1 MWSKRPGAEV
11 QELRQRVVG
20 SLNTAT
26 RASHIAFGAAVL
38 YFAAVLNYGQ
48 GAYEDRDRVAVAAV
62 ALVVGGAAGV
72 AMGPARGVA
81 RRPGEGALLLLAVFT
96 ATYLCVPETD
106 QYRVALVVPVALL
119 IIEVVARRQLP
130 IEFYGVVGAVIAWA
144 SMLGAVERTT
154 AYVGALFAWWA
165 VMLLAL
171 VDAVV
176 PIRHWLATWLV
187 GAVAAVSVVA
197 VARTGGIS
205 DDLSYALVTVV
216 VAIPVSLLA
225 GVGLAWGVA
234 QMERT

>member
-1 MWSKRPGAEV
+1 MWSKAPDAEA
-11 QELRQRVVG
+11 EGLGERLLG
-20 SLNTAT
+20 SFMTAT
-26 RASHIAFGAAVL
+26 RASHVAVGAAVL
-38 YFAAVLNYGQ
+38 YFAAVLNYGPE
-48 GAYEDRDRVAVAAV
+48 AFADRNQIAIAAG

-72 AMGPARGVA
+72 AMGPARAVA
-81 RRPGEGALLLLAVFT
+81 RRPGEGPLLLFVVFA
-96 ATYLCVPETD
+96 ATYMCVPETD
-106 QYRVALVVPVALL
+106 QYRVALIVPVALL
-119 IIEVVARRQLP
+119 LMELVVRRQLP

-144 SMLGAVERTT
+144 SMFGAVERTT

-187 GAVAAVSVVA
+187 GAVAAISVGA

-205 DDLSYALVTVV
+205 DDLSYAVVTVA

-225 GVGLAWGVA
+225 GVGLAWGA
-234 QMERT
+234 ARMTRA